1 MPKVEKNYRS
11 QRYRKEWENESWAL
25 GWLSAGKSA
34 EKAHCTVCDKELA
47 AGKSELIGHTKT
59 SSHIR
64 FAKQI
69 QSNERM
75 TTYVESKDE
84 GRIKAELNVVAMMA
98 RKKYIYFNLLPTT
111 LLSATY
117 ILPCFSEA
125 MLTILVRRGM

>member
-98 RKKYIYFNLLPTT
+98 RKKKYFLICYLPLFYLLRIFCSVF
-111 LLSATY
+111 LKL
-117 ILPCFSEA
+117 C
-125 MLTILVRRGM
+125 